1 MKTEGMTGDRLRAKL
16 EEAKADAL
24 RVYEANK
31 ATGSHS
37 TAYDSG
43 RYDGLKQAIE
53 ILDSLEEGERK

>member
-1 MKTEGMTGDRLRAKL
+1 MSRERLRAKL

-31 ATGSHS
+31 TAGSPS
-37 TAYDSG
+37 TVYDSG

-53 ILDSLEEGERK
+53 ILDSLEDGGAK